1 MNVVFIG
8 SDPQTIETVTQGI
21 RLLWPSV
28 IPSVATTVEDGLE
41 LVEQEAPDMVLI
53 ETDLEEMIL
62 SEALQRLRQLSN
74 VPIVLLHHNAGETG
88 GLGFLNNLE
97 NQESVPSGRLL
108 LNYTTREVLVEG
120 QWVKFSPSE
129 FRLLDLMVE
138 NQGIVLSHQ
147 FLEDSLW
154 GDMVYSF
161 GLVKKYIQQV
171 RRKLGDDASAPRWIT
186 SVHGVGYRFIGSGP
200 KTPFVASGVNPAPP
214 EPWRTQ
220 QRSRQLK
227 A

>member
-1 MNVVFIG
+1 MNVVFIC
-8 SDPQTIETVTQGI
+8 SDPRTIETVIQGI
-21 RLLWPSV
+21 RLLWPDV
-28 IPSVATTVEDGLE
+28 TPSIATTIEDGLE
-41 LVEQEAPDMVLI
+41 LVAQEAPDMVLI
-53 ETDLEEMIL
+53 ESDLDEMIL

-74 VPIVLLHHNAGETG
+74 VPFVLLHHDAGQTG
-88 GLGFLNNLE
+88 GLGFLKNLE

-108 LNYTTREVLVEG
+108 LNYSTREVLVEG

-129 FRLLDLMVE
+129 FRVLDLLVE
-138 NQGIVLSHQ
+138 NQGTVLSHQ

-171 RRKLGDDASAPRWIT
+171 RRKLGDDASAPRWIA
-186 SVHGVGYRFIGSGP
+186 SVHGVGYRFIGSCP
-200 KTPFVASGVNPAPP
+200 RTPNAATGVNQAPP

-220 QRSRQLK
+220 QRSQ
-227 A
+227 